1 MWRWDKNNSMIKK
14 KMVRLWKKEK
24 TVFLFFILF
33 FFLIFFLK
41 EVVLV
46 LDNYCEGKMWS
57 WGKIFIYLFFNLA
70 KN

>member
-14 KMVRLWKKEK
+14 KKNGMFVEK
-24 TVFLFFILF
+24 RKNCFIFF
-33 FFLIFFLK
+33 IFFLK